1 MTTHHHGPLAVAR
14 AEAEYATF
22 SFPNVPRGGNVE
34 YRCRVNPDGE
44 IIAIDYDD
52 GYQGGPL
59 TINGDDGGERLVAG
73 IRRGDDYERNV
84 GRARDFVRGL
94 SVRADMLE
102 EFDILAGRLA
112 TKMKLSQIPVPGFIV
127 GLSGK
132 DSTLGFLLVYEAALR
147 MGIAH
152 RVLGVHYVHAKRRR
166 ASWYEE
172 HVVPW
177 LRERCPLATI
187 LVETPLG
194 GNHDQTRWADLH
206 MRALNTIERDDDGEA
221 VVRALPEHENYWVVG
236 CTNLTEYELGKFSAL
251 SESVSVAPLRKIWN
265 SKALAMC
272 IALGVPAIVIEMARL
287 PDCLCGRDELAASN
301 IELIDAIL
309 KHDVRVE
316 DHEPALFD
324 QMMAYV
330 RDLTRTNGFKKR
342 TPYLL

>member
-1 MTTHHHGPLAVAR
+1 MNTEHLSPLATAR
-14 AEAEYATF
+14 KEAERATF
-22 SFPNVPRGGNVE
+22 SFPNVPRGGSVE
-34 YRCRVNPDGE
+34 YRCQVNPEGE
-44 IIAIDYDD
+44 VVGIDYDD
-52 GYQGGPL
+52 GYQGGL
-59 TINGDDGGERLVAG
+59 LHLRGEDGGEYLVSS
-73 IRRGDDYERNV
+73 IRSGEDHDRNV
-84 GRARDFVRGL
+84 RDARDFVRAL
-94 SVRADMLE
+94 TVRADMLE
-102 EFDILAGRLA
+102 EFDVLAGRLA
-112 TKMKLSQIPVPGFIV
+112 AKMKLSQIPVPGFIV

-147 MGIAH
+147 MGLAH

-172 HVVPW
+172 QVVPW

-206 MRALNTIERDDDGEA
+206 MRALNTIEISDDGEP
-221 VVRALPEHENYWVVG
+221 VVRALPDRQNFWVVG

-272 IALGVPAIVIEMARL
+272 VALGVPAIVIENARL

-316 DHEPALFD
+316 DHDPVLFD